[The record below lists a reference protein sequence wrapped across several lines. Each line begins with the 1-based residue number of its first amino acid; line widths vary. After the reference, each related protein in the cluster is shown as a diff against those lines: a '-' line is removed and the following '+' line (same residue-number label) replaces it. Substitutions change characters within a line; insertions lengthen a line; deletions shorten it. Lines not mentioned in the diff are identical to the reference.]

1 MSITRALWICEA
13 MILSP
18 TRPLSMG
25 TKVVFLLA
33 MTVLMVT
40 VPVQGANQEMCFSR
54 QHQNTIV
61 NVRVALTKP
70 GTAMDSRY
78 VLSERDCVLSC
89 CSQEVKPGISCTMA
103 VYNPNKTKDPPNN
116 QNCYLF
122 HCETPQDCP
131 LMATQAGINTF
142 DISKGLIRATTV
154 RPITTA
160 QTTTTTTEPAPTTPT
175 TPQPTF
181 TTTTTQGTTTTQ
193 PTTTTTAATQSP
205 VTTQPTS
212 TTTTLQTTTTTPT
225 TTPPPTTTTT
235 TQAATTTQ
243 PTTTTTQPTTT
254 QQPITTT
261 TTAPTIIIIQI
272 PITIEPTTT
281 IIEDTTTAS
290 TTTKPTTT
298 TTTSPPITKKP
309 NKPTKKQNKTT
320 KKSKPHPVV
329 ATTTSPPI
337 LITAPTPTKTTMGQ
351 QTTPKPEP
359 PMEPTTSTTM
369 STTTISTT
377 TATTTTTTSTTT
389 TFTTTTSTTTTS
401 TTTMAPT
408 EPLTTTAPGL
418 AFVPKGAMESSPG
431 LQNPIPPEGG
441 SVVQG
446 KGVASQGSLK
456 TSLVAVVVVGLAI
469 LTLSLAVMGR
479 KAMESFDRRHYT
491 RLELNDLHYEV

>member
-1 MSITRALWICEA
+1 MSMCITRALWICEA

-18 TRPLSMG
+18 TRPMSMG

-103 VYNPNKTKDPPNN
+103 VYNPNKPKEPPNN

-131 LMATQAGINTF
+131 LMSAQAGINTF

-160 QTTTTTTEPAPTTPT
+160 QTATTTTEPAPTTPT

-181 TTTTTQGTTTTQ
+181 TTTTTQ
-193 PTTTTTAATQSP
+193 
-205 VTTQPTS
+205 
-212 TTTTLQTTTTTPT
+212 
-225 TTPPPTTTTT
+225 
-235 TQAATTTQ
+235 
-243 PTTTTTQPTTT
+243 
-254 QQPITTT
+254 
-261 TTAPTIIIIQI
+261 
-272 PITIEPTTT
+272 
-281 IIEDTTTAS
+281 
-290 TTTKPTTT
+290 
-298 TTTSPPITKKP
+298 
-309 NKPTKKQNKTT
+309 
-320 KKSKPHPVV
+320 
-329 ATTTSPPI
+329 
-337 LITAPTPTKTTMGQ
+337 APTPAKTTTGQ

-369 STTTISTT
+369 PTTTISTT
-377 TATTTTTTSTTT
+377 TATTTTVSTTTTTSTTT
-389 TFTTTTSTTTTS
+389 TFTTTTFTTTTS
-401 TTTMAPT
+401 TTTPSTPTMAPT
-408 EPLTTTAPGL
+408 ESLATRTTTAPGL
-418 AFVPKGAMESSPG
+418 AFVPKGAMESGRG

-441 SVVQG
+441 SVVLG
-446 KGVASQGSLK
+446 KGVASPGSLK

-469 LTLSLAVMGR
+469 LTLALAVMGR

>member
-181 TTTTTQGTTTTQ
+181 TTTTTQ
-193 PTTTTTAATQSP
+193 
-205 VTTQPTS
+205 
-212 TTTTLQTTTTTPT
+212 
-225 TTPPPTTTTT
+225 
-235 TQAATTTQ
+235 
-243 PTTTTTQPTTT
+243 
-254 QQPITTT
+254 
-261 TTAPTIIIIQI
+261 
-272 PITIEPTTT
+272 
-281 IIEDTTTAS
+281 
-290 TTTKPTTT
+290 
-298 TTTSPPITKKP
+298 
-309 NKPTKKQNKTT
+309 
-320 KKSKPHPVV
+320 
-329 ATTTSPPI
+329 
-337 LITAPTPTKTTMGQ
+337 APTPTKTTMGQ